1 MPVRTSIAKWEG
13 ALKDGHGTMSL
24 GSGAFEG
31 QYSFSSRFEEGTG
44 TNPEELIGAAHAG
57 CFSMSFANTLAQAGH
72 APRRIETAARVHLE
86 RVHGAPAITR
96 IELATE
102 GEVPGIDADEFQRHA
117 ESAKSGCPVSKALA
131 GVEISLQAHL
141 LADTGQPARTG

>member
-57 CFSMSFANTLAQAGH
+57 CFSMALAYTLAQAGH
-72 APRRIETAARVHLE
+72 EPRRVETAARVHLE
-86 RVHGAPAITR
+86 QVDGAPVITR
-96 IELATE
+96 IELSTE
-102 GEVPGIDADEFQRHA
+102 GEVAGIDADEFQRHA
-117 ESAKSGCPVSKALA
+117 ESAESGCTVSKALA